1 MGEVEE
7 LLEKAIKKYNKYKQ
21 SQASAEL
28 LEFGDS
34 IFKVEFRGDFDLS
47 SAMDEHFMALL
58 DELAEEGLKSELI
71 DFRPN
76 RRGEFIAKYKLKQQ

>member
-21 SQASAEL
+21 SQANAEL
-28 LEFGDS
+28 LEFDEDN
-34 IFKVEFRGDFDLS
+34 FTVEFEGDLDTS

-58 DELAEEGLKSELI
+58 NELAEEGLKSELI
-71 DFRPN
+71 DFRPKK
-76 RRGEFIAKYKLKQQ
+76 RGEFIAKYKIRE